1 MVAHRINTQT
11 ALWRREWLLDLI
23 RDHETPWEFEMYAPV
38 RSKRTSKKVLQ
49 INNTN
54 GVMPGIFHYGID
66 VKDGYGIYAG
76 KFLYKNKEL
85 FDRYGIQVNYENLG
99 VMPAPNTQPPAESS
113 IAAPSPKKQQ
123 RNLREKLYTVKH
135 GIKSIKKK
143 TVKQIRKIKSLI

>member
-1 MVAHRINTQT
+1 
-11 ALWRREWLLDLI
+11 
-23 RDHETPWEFEMYAPV
+23 MYAPV